1 MDSALPVASV
11 LPPVD
16 DTRERLLPIRRDLRL
31 YPAAPS
37 AEGAPRW
44 TLHDPLRQAFFLL
57 GHAEFLILGAWRAG
71 CYPEEVVA
79 QLRRETAESVDSA
92 DILSLQRFLLENELL
107 DVADPSWGKHLLA
120 LADKRRRGW
129 ASRAL
134 EGYLFFRIPLLRPD
148 GLLEQMLPLARLLAS
163 GPALLAWLVCAAL
176 GAVMVSRQ
184 WDAFLATFPYFFSLD
199 GVLLYA
205 LVLAAVKCAHELG
218 HALVAKHF
226 GLRVPTMGI
235 AFLVL
240 WPVLYTDTTEA
251 WKLRS
256 RRQRLLVTAAGMATE
271 LALAGIAALAWCFL
285 PDGPARSVAFVVASV
300 TSVLT
305 LVVNLNPFMRFDGYY
320 LLADWLDEPN
330 LQPRSFALARWW
342 LRRVFVG
349 SREAVPENI
358 PLPRLRLLVAYAL
371 ATWCYRAVVMVAI
384 ALMLYFL
391 FWKPLGLFLML
402 VELWVFVLGP
412 VWRELRQW
420 WRLAREGEL
429 NGAQRRSLLL
439 LGVAAVLLALPW
451 QQEITRTAVLRPAQY
466 ARVYAPEPGRIVS
479 VAVREGDG
487 VTAAQELLRA
497 ESAELEH
504 EWRRALAEVDTLQR
518 QLARNAPIAGLREF
532 GEVMAGRLAEA
543 RATARSVEERRD
555 RLTLRAPAAARVV
568 DLDETLQP
576 GQWIARGQPLMMLV
590 ADQRQLIETFVR
602 EHELPRIA
610 VGARARFHANEGGGA
625 SVPAHVV
632 ALDRAS
638 TAVLPEPWFAD
649 RYGGDVPTRQGAR
662 GELQSHEAIYRVLLE
677 PESSAASLPRM
688 LPGSVVIDAER
699 RSLLGAAADSVVSVL
714 RREAGI

>member
-1 MDSALPVASV
+1 
-11 LPPVD
+11 
-16 DTRERLLPIRRDLRL
+16 
-31 YPAAPS
+31 
-37 AEGAPRW
+37 
-44 TLHDPLRQAFFLL
+44 
-57 GHAEFLILGAWRAG
+57 
-71 CYPEEVVA
+71 
-79 QLRRETAESVDSA
+79 
-92 DILSLQRFLLENELL
+92 
-107 DVADPSWGKHLLA
+107 
-120 LADKRRRGW
+120 
-129 ASRAL
+129 
-134 EGYLFFRIPLLRPD
+134 
-148 GLLEQMLPLARLLAS
+148 
-163 GPALLAWLVCAAL
+163 
-176 GAVMVSRQ
+176 MVSRQ
-184 WDAFLATFPYFFSLD
+184 WDAFLATFPYFFSLS
-199 GVLLYA
+199 GMLLYG

-256 RRQRLLVTAAGMATE
+256 RGQRLLVTAAGMATE
-271 LALAGIAALAWCFL
+271 LALAGLAALAWCFL

-330 LQPRSFALARWW
+330 LQPRSFMLARWW

-349 SREAVPENI
+349 SDEPVPENL

-420 WRLAREGEL
+420 WQLARGQAL
-429 NGAQRRSLLL
+429 NPAQRRSLVLLGGVVLL
-439 LGVAAVLLALPW
+439 LVVPW
-451 QQEITRTAVLRPAQY
+451 QQEITRTAVLRPAEY
-466 ARVYAPEPGRIVS
+466 ARVYAPEAGRIVS
-479 VAVREGDG
+479 VAVREGQY
-487 VTAAQELLRA
+487 VSPAQELLRA
-497 ESAELEH
+497 DSPELDY
-504 EWRRALAEVDTLQR
+504 EWGRALGEVAALQH
-518 QLARNAPIAGLREF
+518 QLMRSAPIAGLREF
-532 GEVMAGRLAEA
+532 SEVMAGRLSEA
-543 RATARSVEERRD
+543 RAVARSVGERRE
-555 RLTLRAPAAARVV
+555 RLTLSAPAAARVV
-568 DLDETLQP
+568 DLDETLQS

-602 EHELPRIA
+602 ERELPRIV
-610 VGARARFHANEGGGA
+610 VGAGARFHANEDNGD
-625 SVPAHVV
+625 SVRARVV
-632 ALDRAS
+632 SVDRAS

-649 RYGGDVPTRQGAR
+649 RYGGDVPTRNGKD
-662 GELQSHEAIYRVLLE
+662 GELESHEAIYRVLLE
-677 PESSAASLPRM
+677 PSASAPLLPRM
-688 LPGSVVIDAER
+688 LPGFVVIDAER
-699 RSLLGAAADSVVSVL
+699 RSALGAAADSVVAVF